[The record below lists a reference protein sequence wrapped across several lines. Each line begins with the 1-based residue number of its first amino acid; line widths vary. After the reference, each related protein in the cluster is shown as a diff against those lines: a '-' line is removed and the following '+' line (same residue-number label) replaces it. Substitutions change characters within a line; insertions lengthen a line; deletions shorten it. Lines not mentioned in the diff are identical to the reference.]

1 MLPRSSALQYTLATL
16 VTVLSFPAIGQRAS
30 ACPASIPSDALT
42 AMTWNGARAPST
54 VFCGW
59 NRKYNNDG
67 SRFCGSVTT
76 VATARC
82 SPPGF
87 VPAALHE

>member
-67 SRFCGSVTT
+67 SRFCGSVNDCSNCTLL
-76 VATARC
+76 ATGLCPRRFA
-82 SPPGF
+82 
-87 VPAALHE
+87 